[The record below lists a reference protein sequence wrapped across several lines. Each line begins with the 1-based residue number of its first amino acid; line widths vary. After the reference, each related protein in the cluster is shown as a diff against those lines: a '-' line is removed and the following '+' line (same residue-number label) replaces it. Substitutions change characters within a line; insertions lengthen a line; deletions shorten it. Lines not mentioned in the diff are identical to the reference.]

1 MSEPALVRETSRNG
15 QLVACAEWS
24 GPVRKLALLEPG
36 GLERWLAAAP
46 SAGEGRAATALVALP
61 EGGPLVVVRRLR
73 HGGLLGPLLGERYLD
88 AERSLRELEVTARLR
103 VAGAPVPEPVLA
115 LALRRGPCWTHAF
128 VTVYEEGAVD
138 ALEFLAS
145 APDEVRV
152 LRAAAAFGAAV
163 RRFHDA
169 GGRHADLHVK
179 NLLLRE
185 TRAGAE
191 GIVIDL
197 DRGGAG
203 APPAPQRRARELGR
217 LWRSLAKRG
226 VAKSVGE
233 RGVAS
238 FFATYCAGDRA
249 LRDALLERLP
259 TERRLA
265 ALHALHYP
273 RAHR

>member
-1 MSEPALVRETSRNG
+1 MSERALVRETNRNG
-15 QLVACAEWS
+15 RLVACAEWS

-46 SAGEGRAATALVALP
+46 SAGEGRAATALVSLP
-61 EGGPLVVVRRLR
+61 GGGPPVVVRRLR

-103 VAGAPVPEPVLA
+103 AAGAPVPEPVLA
-115 LALRRGPCWTHAF
+115 LALRRGPCWVHALA
-128 VTVYEEGAVD
+128 TVYEEGAVD
-138 ALEFLAS
+138 ALAFLHS
-145 APDEVRV
+145 APDEARV

-169 GGRHADLHVK
+169 GGRHADLHLK

-191 GIVIDL
+191 AMVIDL
-197 DRGGAG
+197 DRGRAG
-203 APPAPQRRARELGR
+203 AAPAPQRRARELGR
-217 LWRSLAKRG
+217 LWRSLSKRG
-226 VAKSVGE
+226 VAGSVGQ

-238 FFATYCAGDRA
+238 FFAAYCAGDRA
-249 LRDALLERLP
+249 LRDALLARLP
-259 TERRLA
+259 TERRRA
-265 ALHALHYP
+265 ALHGLHYP
-273 RAHR
+273 RDRR

>member
-1 MSEPALVRETSRNG
+1 VSEPAFVRETSHGAR
-15 QLVACAEWS
+15 LLACAAWS
-24 GPVRKLALLEPG
+24 GPVAKLGLLEPG

-46 SAGEGRAATALVALP
+46 SAGEGRAATALVSLP
-61 EGGPLVVVRRLR
+61 DGGPRLVVRRLR
-73 HGGLLGPLLGERYLD
+73 HGGLLGPLLADRYRD
-88 AERSLRELEVTARLR
+88 GERSLRELEVTARLR
-103 VAGAPVPEPVLA
+103 AAGAPVPEPVLA
-115 LALRRGPCWTHAF
+115 LARRRGPCWTHALA
-128 VTVYEEGAVD
+128 TVYEEGAVD
-138 ALEFLAS
+138 ALGFLAS
-145 APDEVRV
+145 APDEARV

-197 DRGGAG
+197 DRGGVG
-203 APPAPQRRARELGR
+203 APPAPRRRAHELGR

-226 VAKSVGE
+226 VAAAVGE

-238 FFATYCAGDRA
+238 FFAAYCAGDRT
-249 LRDALLERLP
+249 LRDALLARLP
-259 TERRLA
+259 AERRRA
-265 ALHALHYP
+265 ALHGLHYG
-273 RAHR
+273 R